1 MNFSKLRHKIVFLKP
16 KTVKSNGQSESV
28 IGFVPFHPSSH
39 TEVSGAYATHDGE
52 MCYDEEIINGRDDV
66 YKICSV
72 RAFVSPTTGREYEE
86 AQKLRAE
93 TTYNVVTR
101 YFKGI
106 EENMKILYNDKVF
119 DIISV
124 LDIGEEHREM
134 KIICKEKDRYG
145 KEEVYYD

>member
-1 MNFSKLRHKIVFLKP
+1 MNFSKLRHKIVFLRP
-16 KTVKSNGQSESV
+16 DTVKSNGQDEDV

-39 TEVSGAYATHDGE
+39 TELGGVYATHDGE
-52 MCYDEEIINGRDDV
+52 MCYDEEIITGKDDV
-66 YKICSV
+66 YKICGV
-72 RAFVSPTTGREYEE
+72 RAFVSPATGAEYAE

-106 EENMKILYNDKVF
+106 ESNMKILYNGNVF

-124 LDIGEEHREM
+124 LDIGEGHREL
-134 KIICKEKDRYG
+134 KIVCKEKDRYG
-145 KEEVYYD
+145 KDGEYYD